1 RLLRCACAP
10 RTVRTEEWTTAFAS
24 AVQRYRI
31 CPLKLSGR
39 VVLEN
44 RLTKMERPGFRS
56 LKNTDIGIDI
66 SVPGHEPASSPKVVK
81 RYHVL
86 VLPLCHTLRRLH
98 KVKVQLCSL
107 RCFEIMKHLKICKRM
122 CFSPFQTSSYQ
133 VCHENIT
140 CLQVILI

>member
-1 RLLRCACAP
+1 MRAEDCPNRGVDDSLCFSGAEIP
-10 RTVRTEEWTTAFAS
+10 DMPPKVIRTS
-24 AVQRYRI
+24 
-31 CPLKLSGR
+31 
-39 VVLEN
+39 
-44 RLTKMERPGFRS
+44 RS

-107 RCFEIMKHLKICKRM
+107 R
-122 CFSPFQTSSYQ
+122 
-133 VCHENIT
+133 
-140 CLQVILI
+140 